1 MKVVAV
7 NGSPRRSGNTAR
19 LLKEI
24 TDMAEAKGAE
34 VKYYDLVD
42 LEFEDCRACF
52 QCDKTGTCSIDDDMS
67 GVGKDIQKADVLI
80 LASPVYMGAE
90 TGIMKCFV
98 DRLYAFMEPT
108 EVRGKFRSRLKPGK
122 KGFVFFT
129 CGQFD
134 GDRVFNHLMVRYFS
148 LMAKELA
155 FEDVRTYIVPGAN
168 PSVDIRTNHR
178 AKEMLAEAK
187 RFLGA

>member
-24 TDMAEAKGAE
+24 TSMAEAMGAE

-42 LEFEDCRACF
+42 LEVEDCRACH
-52 QCDKTGTCSIDDDMS
+52 QCGKTGTCSIDDSMT
-67 GVGKDIQKADVLI
+67 GVREDIQKADFLV

-90 TGIMKCFV
+90 TGIMKCFA
-98 DRLYAFMEPT
+98 DRLYAFFEPT
-108 EVRGKFRSRLKPGK
+108 GVRGKYTSRLKPGK

-129 CGQFD
+129 CGMSD
-134 GDRVFNHLMVRYFS
+134 GDKVFNNLNIRYFD
-148 LMAKELA
+148 LLANMLA
-155 FEDVRTYIVPGAN
+155 FDDVRTFIVPGAN
-168 PSVDIRTNHR
+168 PTVDIRTSPR

>member
-1 MKVVAV
+1 MRIVAV
-7 NGSPRRSGNTAR
+7 NGSPRKSGNTAR

-24 TDMAEAKGAE
+24 TDMAQEKGAE
-34 VKYYDLVD
+34 VKYHDLVD
-42 LEFEDCRACF
+42 LEVEDCRACF
-52 QCDKTGTCSIDDDMS
+52 QCNKTDTCSLDDGMTELREE
-67 GVGKDIQKADVLI
+67 IQKADYLF
-80 LASPVYMGAE
+80 LASPIYMGAE

-134 GDRVFNHLMVRYFS
+134 GDKVFNPIMTRYFS
-148 LMAKELA
+148 LLVKELA
-155 FEDVRTYIVPGAN
+155 FEDVRTYIVPGAS
-168 PSVDIRTNHR
+168 PSVDIRTSPR

-187 RFLGA
+187 RFLEA